1 MAEREGTRKG
11 RLVMGKRGVWSSPL
25 GRGVLGGD
33 SPRATETG
41 ARDPG
46 GREPLCT
53 RPGWARGTC
62 KSPIGNRYFL
72 LFQFPISY
80 FCLEEDA
87 VVTRRCD
94 SGRFGR
100 EGDLFQGSRTRGIV
114 TAKES
119 ANRSGVDGL
128 RALVAASGT
137 RCPEIGA
144 GRSAEPGLYRDAPS
158 LRGQLV
164 APYLAKSGPY

>member
-1 MAEREGTRKG
+1 MAERSER
-11 RLVMGKRGVWSSPL
+11 
-25 GRGVLGGD
+25 GRGDSSWENGGSGAAPWGGGFSGATRPAPRRLG
-33 SPRATETG
+33 PEE
-41 ARDPG
+41 PG

-158 LRGQLV
+158 LRGQVV
-164 APYLAKSGPY
+164 APYVANSRPY